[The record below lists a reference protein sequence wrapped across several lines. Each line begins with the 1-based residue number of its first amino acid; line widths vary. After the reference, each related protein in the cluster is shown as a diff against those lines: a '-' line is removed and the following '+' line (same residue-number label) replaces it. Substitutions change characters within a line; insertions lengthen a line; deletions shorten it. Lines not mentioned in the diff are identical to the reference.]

1 MSRKAVVQ
9 KLVRRQAS
17 SPRGE
22 GGQVL
27 ILYALILGL
36 VGVAIVGMV
45 ADMAVLEFRNS
56 SADSAAYL
64 GAQAGAGDINQA
76 DFYAGALAL
85 AGQSGDSCTV
95 YSGGSES
102 GTCTGSGGDT
112 AAGLCAGVAVED
124 DAGPNVMATCT
135 QTGISLTLSVKQTV
149 PLPIAVFGVT
159 GSVRSTRTAG
169 ATFGTN
175 KYFPIPQSQ

>member
-1 MSRKAVVQ
+1 MTIKSMTQRFIRRRASRD
-9 KLVRRQAS
+9 S
-17 SPRGE
+17 GE

-36 VGVAIVGMV
+36 VGIAIIGMV

-76 DFYAGALAL
+76 AFYAGSLAL
-85 AGQSGDSCTV
+85 AGQPGDSCTV

-102 GTCTGSGGDT
+102 GTCTGSGADT
-112 AAGLCAGVAVED
+112 AAGLCASVAVQD
-124 DAGPNVMATCT
+124 DPGPNVVATCV
-135 QTGISLTLSVKQTV
+135 QQGVILTLSVKQTV
-149 PLPIAVFGVT
+149 ALPVAVFGVT